1 MVPTIVL
8 SSASDYFGVLRW
20 SLLALNC
27 GLILAFMGVM
37 RRATEQ
43 LDCQIVREKKF
54 GKEKTGIDRNVL
66 FVIAHPDDEAMFFVP
81 TVLSLKG
88 YSGYKLHLLCLS
100 SGNVSSF
107 LFHFSISTTLAA
119 LLTN

>member
-1 MVPTIVL
+1 MMRTLVPSSRSEYLIVL
-8 SSASDYFGVLRW
+8 QW

-27 GLILAFMGVM
+27 ALIFAFIGVM

-43 LDCQIVREKKF
+43 LDRKHVLQKKSEK
-54 GKEKTGIDRNVL
+54 ENTEIDRNVL

-81 TVLSLKG
+81 TILSLNG

-100 SGNVSSF
+100 SGNVSS
-107 LFHFSISTTLAA
+107 L
-119 LLTN
+119 